1 MLVNLE
7 QTVRE
12 VVRHVAQS
20 YNLTTYT
27 HPSGNVAVTASSA
40 VRTAPS
46 GSLVTLN
53 EGNIVSESF
62 NVKSSPRIASEINYR
77 AAYNGATGEYEIS
90 NTLRNPKEE
99 FALGER
105 IRLEEDMPYVYHP
118 PPLSQP

>member
-77 AAYNGATGEYEIS
+77 AAYNRKMST
-90 NTLRNPKEE
+90 TLRHFFE
-99 FALGER
+99 
-105 IRLEEDMPYVYHP
+105 
-118 PPLSQP
+118 